1 MGHGHVC
8 HARATVL
15 SIALVIDNWSTD
27 IGTKYLY
34 CRHIQQ
40 VLMKE
45 GHDYCD
51 THLGLQKALNYQ
63 VVRKNSGNSLV
74 FFVKNYFIV

>member
-1 MGHGHVC
+1 MGHRHLC

-15 SIALVIDNWSTD
+15 PIALVIDDWSTD

-34 CRHIQQ
+34 WRCIQQ
-40 VLMKE
+40 VLIKE
-45 GHDYCD
+45 GHGVCN
-51 THLGLQKALNYQ
+51 THLGLQRALNYQ